1 VVQKTIFSVTKI
13 KWLRQ
18 LEEITGAYSENHTEI
33 YQKLGGERANVKT
46 VVLGNR
52 I

>member
-1 VVQKTIFSVTKI
+1 MNTRTYNVRTFQ
-13 KWLRQ
+13 
-18 LEEITGAYSENHTEI
+18 E
-33 YQKLGGERANVKT
+33 LGVERANVKT

>member
-1 VVQKTIFSVTKI
+1 MMHKTALINQEF
-13 KWLRQ
+13 
-18 LEEITGAYSENHTEI
+18 
-33 YQKLGGERANVKT
+33 GGERASVKT

>member
-1 VVQKTIFSVTKI
+1 MFLMLYIFLCI
-13 KWLRQ
+13 Y
-18 LEEITGAYSENHTEI
+18 IT
-33 YQKLGGERANVKT
+33 YQELGGERANVKT

>member
-1 VVQKTIFSVTKI
+1 MEYIMSH
-13 KWLRQ
+13 L
-18 LEEITGAYSENHTEI
+18 YSTNKVEQWYIRHNKFI
-33 YQKLGGERANVKT
+33 VLYQELGGERANVKT